1 MGLFGKE
8 KITLAL
14 EKYDY
19 TPGDKIKGTVT
30 LNLKKPTNARKL
42 EVSFI
47 GRKITHQSSIS
58 AVGMAS
64 GGSHGSK
71 TQYQTVYSFSMPLDG
86 EKEYHTGDYPFE
98 IKIPD
103 NIFQG
108 SPSVEGK
115 LGSAVKAVQMLGGQ
129 SSHIDWLVKAQLDVP
144 MKLDIKKSQKIVLSP
159 D

>member
-19 TPGDKIKGTVT
+19 VPGDKIKGRVT
-30 LNLKKPTNARKL
+30 LSLKKPTNARKL

-47 GRKITHQSSIS
+47 GRKITHQSN
-58 AVGMAS
+58 VGSRNRS
-64 GGSHGSK
+64 GSS

-103 NIFQG
+103 NIFQ
-108 SPSVEGK
+108 SNPNLDGK
-115 LGSAVKAVQMLGGQ
+115 LGSAVRALQMLGGT
-129 SSHIDWLVKAQLDVP
+129 SSRIDWIVKAQLDVP
-144 MKLDIKKSQKIVLSP
+144 MGLDVKKSQKIVLSTQ
-159 D
+159 

>member
-8 KITLAL
+8 KITLML

-19 TPGDKIKGTVT
+19 APGEKIKGTV
-30 LNLKKPTNARKL
+30 NISLKKPTSARKL

-47 GRKITHQSSIS
+47 GRKVMHQSSIS

-64 GGSHGSK
+64 GNRSRNK
-71 TQYQTVYSFSMPLDG
+71 TRYETVFSFKMPLDG
-86 EKEYHTGDYPFE
+86 EKEYHEGEYPFE

-108 SPSVEGK
+108 NPNMEGK
-115 LGSAVKAVQMLGGQ
+115 LGTAVKTLQMLGGQ
-129 SSHIDWLVKAQLDVP
+129 SSRIDWIVKAQLDVP
-144 MKLDIKKSQKIVLSP
+144 MKLDVKKSQKIILSTG
-159 D
+159 